1 MTAPMYWAI
10 ALNTKSASGEAVL
23 KKLARCD
30 SSAVEAALV
39 FSRRVRGRCGKS
51 PATTVEIGTIQR
63 VNDRFVHAY
72 IVHIHA

>member
-10 ALNTKSASGEAVL
+10 ALNTKSTSGEVVL

-30 SSAVEAALV
+30 SSAVEAELV

-51 PATTVEIGTIQR
+51 PATTVEIGTIQPM
-63 VNDRFVHAY
+63 NGQFAHAY
-72 IVHIHA
+72 IAHIHV

>member
-23 KKLARCD
+23 KKPARCD

-51 PATTVEIGTIQR
+51 PATTVEIGTIQP
-63 VNDRFVHAY
+63 VNGQFVHVCTA
-72 IVHIHA
+72 HIHV

>member
-1 MTAPMYWAI
+1 MTAPMYWAT
-10 ALNTKSASGEAVL
+10 ALKTKSASGEAVL

-51 PATTVEIGTIQR
+51 PATTVEIGTIQP
-63 VNDRFVHAY
+63 VNGQFVHVCIA
-72 IVHIHA
+72 HIHV

>member
-10 ALNTKSASGEAVL
+10 ALNTNSASGEAVL
-23 KKLARCD
+23 KKLARGD

-51 PATTVEIGTIQR
+51 PATTVEIGTIQP
-63 VNDRFVHAY
+63 VNGQFVHVCTA
-72 IVHIHA
+72 HIHV